1 METSILK
8 TTGNYGTTNYTITSE
23 VDIDKDNKVQPI
35 GIRKIRMV
43 TDKGSIIFNV
53 TEEYIHDNISG
64 EFTFEKFFYAIY
76 TDAQAGSE
84 TYKQYVKRHN
94 LDDSDTAKN
103 MYKERVKTYKKLSKI
118 YNHIYYID

>member
-53 TEEYIHDNISG
+53 TEEYIHD
-64 EFTFEKFFYAIY
+64 
-76 TDAQAGSE
+76 
-84 TYKQYVKRHN
+84 
-94 LDDSDTAKN
+94 
-103 MYKERVKTYKKLSKI
+103 
-118 YNHIYYID
+118 